1 MCSSKRTVVFFR
13 CINIIFQL
21 TMFRYTSF
29 TSLLIPPHPT
39 SSFLIN
45 GQSICVFIYLFYFI
59 LIINIIIMFFFFSLD
74 GKYVTD
80 KGSYQERRYLKF
92 KGAYKQCVGCL
103 PLPFS
108 WRILPQKA
116 NLNCQVLDKMSS
128 KDSKGSSDS
137 LPTKTK
143 KKDKTKK
150 GRTHSS
156 FSFFIF
162 L

>member
-45 GQSICVFIYLFYFI
+45 EPSICVFIYLFYFI
-59 LIINIIIMFFFFSLD
+59 LIINIIIMFFFSLD

>member
-21 TMFRYTSF
+21 TLFRHTSF

-45 GQSICVFIYLFYFI
+45 EQSICVFIYLFYFV
-59 LIINIIIMFFFFSLD
+59 LIINIIIMFFFSLD

>member
-1 MCSSKRTVVFFR
+1 MQQYFLSTHYV
-13 CINIIFQL
+13 
-21 TMFRYTSF
+21 
-29 TSLLIPPHPT
+29 SLYFLFAPHPT

-45 GQSICVFIYLFYFI
+45 EQSICVFIYFYSI
-59 LIINIIIMFFFFSLD
+59 LIINIIIIMFFSSLD

-103 PLPFS
+103 PLPFPY
-108 WRILPQKA
+108 RILPQKA

-156 FSFFIF
+156 QFSVLISCFN
-162 L
+162 LLLLYS

>member
-21 TMFRYTSF
+21 TLFRHTSF

-45 GQSICVFIYLFYFI
+45 EQSICVFIYLFYFV
-59 LIINIIIMFFFFSLD
+59 LIINIIIMFFFSLD
-74 GKYVTD
+74 GKYVTY

>member
-45 GQSICVFIYLFYFI
+45 EQSICVFIYLFYFI
-59 LIINIIIMFFFFSLD
+59 LIINIIIMFFFSLD